1 MFLLNF
7 AILLQFFRVY
17 FNLRDLS
24 LSKFSRV
31 YAYLG
36 AYAYCFRELF
46 QGLCLIGGLRLLG
59 RRVLHCGCL
68 KTSTLGAMHN
78 LLLRTFDNEKQT
90 GIMHEKD

>member
-7 AILLQFFRVY
+7 AILVQFFRVY
-17 FNLRDLS
+17 FYLRDLS

-59 RRVLHCGCL
+59 SLEYV
-68 KTSTLGAMHN
+68 KQSYQEN
-78 LLLRTFDNEKQT
+78 LSFYIFGQQFFFS
-90 GIMHEKD
+90 